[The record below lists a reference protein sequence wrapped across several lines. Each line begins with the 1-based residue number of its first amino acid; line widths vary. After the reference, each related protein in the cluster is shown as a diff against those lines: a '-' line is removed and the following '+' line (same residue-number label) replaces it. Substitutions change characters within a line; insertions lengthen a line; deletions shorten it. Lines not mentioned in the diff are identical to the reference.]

1 MIKQYK
7 LRFYN
12 FRLVL
17 LLIAISS
24 IGVVL
29 VTSARADLRNKQLVG
44 LILGLVVMVIL
55 SLMDYSWILN
65 FQWIMYGVNIVMLL
79 GVRLFGSNAGGATRW
94 LQIGGFRFQP
104 TELSKIIIIL
114 FFAKFFMDHEEDL
127 NTLKVL
133 AEAAVLLA
141 IPLVLIYAQPDMK
154 NTIMVTLVFCIL
166 LYNQDM
172 E

>member
-44 LILGLVVMVIL
+44 LIPGSLISSGSCMGL
-55 SLMDYSWILN
+55 
-65 FQWIMYGVNIVMLL
+65 
-79 GVRLFGSNAGGATRW
+79 
-94 LQIGGFRFQP
+94 
-104 TELSKIIIIL
+104 
-114 FFAKFFMDHEEDL
+114 
-127 NTLKVL
+127 
-133 AEAAVLLA
+133 
-141 IPLVLIYAQPDMK
+141 
-154 NTIMVTLVFCIL
+154 IL
-166 LYNQDM
+166 LCF
-172 E
+172 